1 MTACQFIIN
10 WGTAVPVLSFMGT
23 IVAALRAGTPPSSP
37 FVVIENWRDALRRDA
52 HLSEIHNW
60 PVCEHHSKQNEFAWI
75 YGIKIFLRLISPNL
89 DLFSL
94 LDWCSVVSLI
104 VAYFWS

>member
-10 WGTAVPVLSFMGT
+10 WGTAVPVLSSMGT
-23 IVAALRAGTPPSSP
+23 IVAALRAETPPPSP
-37 FVVIENWRDALRRDA
+37 LPISAKFIIGLYANTMR
-52 HLSEIHNW
+52 
-60 PVCEHHSKQNEFAWI
+60 SKTNLHGFI
-75 YGIKIFLRLISPNL
+75 YFLHLISPDL
-89 DLFSL
+89 DFFSL